1 MYRRYGP
8 ALLRKCERILGNKDD
23 AEDVVQT
30 LFVELLKK
38 RIEETTLPY
47 LYRAA
52 TNRCLNIIRDKKKRQ
67 QLLER
72 YDLSL
77 CPVPRTPLDTRVV
90 DLDLLT
96 RLVAGL
102 DKKSSEILV
111 FRYLDDMTQEEVAAI
126 TGLSRKTIGK
136 KLRKISMLAD
146 RLNAEKGART

>member
-52 TNRCLNIIRDKKKRQ
+52 TNRCCSSDRFCNVSLNSLIVFILPIIAP
-67 QLLER
+67 
-72 YDLSL
+72 SS
-77 CPVPRTPLDTRVV
+77 DTTVEYSVR
-90 DLDLLT
+90 
-96 RLVAGL
+96 
-102 DKKSSEILV
+102 
-111 FRYLDDMTQEEVAAI
+111 FR
-126 TGLSRKTIGK
+126 R
-136 KLRKISMLAD
+136 
-146 RLNAEKGART
+146 